1 MFVGGTDGTVR
12 AWSVSRD
19 QVGPPLLD
27 HGHPISA
34 VQTSASGRYLAAGD
48 ESGSV
53 SVVDLRD
60 RSVSRL
66 SVRGP
71 VDALAVADDG
81 RWLAVASDVF
91 SLTLGDLRAGEVEQ
105 TARSEIPVSALAFRA
120 GARAL
125 FVGGSTASV
134 EIRDVPTLT
143 SLTEPTISRTPA
155 AFDVGAY
162 SPNARHFGFYK
173 FGVLTWETE
182 TLLRNPTIGSSGQS
196 QEPDRQF
203 PVGSTG
209 GVTALAIAP
218 DASRVAIATEGTI
231 SVVEPQLKEYDYGV
245 QPGGPV
251 TDPMTG
257 ISAETGALAFVG
269 SGQRLVSASGSL
281 LALWDP
287 DQEARIARPLPVRL
301 PDLGMATETPG
312 LSLARGG
319 RIVAWTSSEPEV
331 GIWEEEMGP
340 RTPPIPPGF
349 VYYDPVALSKD
360 GGRVVAAGNE
370 GIHIWDL
377 AGSSGPVQ
385 VPSSGRLGDSV
396 GMLEGDTSPDSMFA
410 VWDDGRID
418 RLSLDAAELQP
429 LAEPSDSGYL
439 GEVDC
444 APEVGLAVEVTE
456 EGVSQIDLATGRRSP
471 GPKLGLPTV
480 SAVAL
485 SRDGHLLVAAD
496 GEESAVLW
504 DMRQGEALRRMAVGR
519 VINIALSP
527 DARLMATV
535 TGEGLMSLWDVGSG
549 NKLGEVQ
556 LREGESAL
564 STDRGYETALR
575 FSPDGDLWT
584 ATAGGGLIRWPMS
597 PEAWAQSIC
606 ETVNRSLTQ
615 DEWDRYIGTSGS
627 ATFSCP
633 DS

>member
-1 MFVGGTDGTVR
+1 M
-12 AWSVSRD
+12 
-19 QVGPPLLD
+19 
-27 HGHPISA
+27 
-34 VQTSASGRYLAAGD
+34 
-48 ESGSV
+48 
-53 SVVDLRD
+53 
-60 RSVSRL
+60 
-66 SVRGP
+66 
-71 VDALAVADDG
+71 
-81 RWLAVASDVF
+81 
-91 SLTLGDLRAGEVEQ
+91 
-105 TARSEIPVSALAFRA
+105 
-120 GARAL
+120 
-125 FVGGSTASV
+125 
-134 EIRDVPTLT
+134 
-143 SLTEPTISRTPA
+143 
-155 AFDVGAY
+155 
-162 SPNARHFGFYK
+162 
-173 FGVLTWETE
+173 
-182 TLLRNPTIGSSGQS
+182 
-196 QEPDRQF
+196 
-203 PVGSTG
+203 
-209 GVTALAIAP
+209 
-218 DASRVAIATEGTI
+218 
-231 SVVEPQLKEYDYGV
+231 
-245 QPGGPV
+245 
-251 TDPMTG
+251 
-257 ISAETGALAFVG
+257 
-269 SGQRLVSASGSL
+269 VSASGSL

-360 GGRVVAAGNE
+360 GSRVVAAGNE

-377 AGSSGPVQ
+377 ARSSGPVR

-396 GMLEGDTSPDSMFA
+396 GMLEPDTSPDSMFA

-429 LAEPSDSGYL
+429 LAEPSDSGYP
-439 GEVDC
+439 GEVDF

-519 VINIALSP
+519 VINVALSP

-549 NKLGEVQ
+549 NRLGEVQ

-627 ATFSCP
+627 ASSRVRIPKSGLPLETKGEPYAIALLRAGVGRRARRMPPRSAMASRRARAIAPTIDQMRRLVRFRPSPPCASASGP
-633 DS
+633 LRARPS